1 MSKNIEIPQGK
12 RTKFYRFFEILPAF
26 LSYGA
31 IVLMLILSIVSP
43 FWASVYLLFII
54 AALLV
59 KAIGVA
65 YRTFGGYRKMNS
77 ALKVD
82 W

>member
-1 MSKNIEIPQGK
+1 MKNIEIPQGK

-31 IVLMLILSIVSP
+31 IVLMIVLSIFSP
-43 FWASVYLLFII
+43 FLASVYLILIV
-54 AALLV
+54 ATLLV

-65 YRTFGGYRKMNS
+65 YRTFGG
-77 ALKVD
+77 
-82 W
+82 